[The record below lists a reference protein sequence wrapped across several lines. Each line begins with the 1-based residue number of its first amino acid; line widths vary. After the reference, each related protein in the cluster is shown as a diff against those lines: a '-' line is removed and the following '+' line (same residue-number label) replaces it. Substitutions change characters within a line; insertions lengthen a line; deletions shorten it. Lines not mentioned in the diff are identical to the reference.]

1 MILKG
6 SKISQANR
14 NKKKKMMANGQH
26 STNKILQSKTAMMN
40 FMIFVFVVV
49 INNHAFILKFYN
61 SVTYENSMSLSVL
74 KKNRSMYLYGQ

>member
-40 FMIFVFVVV
+40 FMIFVFVVI
-49 INNHAFILKFYN
+49 INNHASIIKFYN
-61 SVTYENSMSLSVL
+61 SVIYEYSMNLSEL
-74 KKNRSMYLYGQ
+74 KKNRSVFFHGQ